1 MFDLRTH
8 NRVAWDRRVENG
20 NRWTQPVT
28 SEVIAAARRGEWQI
42 GVSGTIPAPRHWFP
56 PLENCHVLCL
66 AGGGGQQ
73 APILAAAGAIVTV
86 LDFSPKQL
94 AQDCFV
100 AERDGLTLT
109 TVQGDMAD
117 LSMFAD
123 ESFDLIVHPV
133 SNTYAPEIRPVW
145 REAYRVLRPGGALL
159 AGFINPINFVF
170 DDFQKRGEL
179 VVKYPLPY
187 SELTSISEEER
198 QQIIEEGDTLQ
209 FSHTFDD
216 QIGGQLDAG
225 FLIAGFYE
233 DRYSDGHRLVPYMP
247 THFATKA
254 LKP

>member
-8 NRVAWDRRVENG
+8 NRTAWDRRVDSG
-20 NRWTQPVT
+20 NRWTRPVT
-28 SEVIAAARRGEWQI
+28 PEVIANARRGEWQI
-42 GVSGTIPAPRHWFP
+42 GLTATKPVPQHWFP
-56 PLENCHVLCL
+56 PLANCHVLGL
-66 AGGGGQQ
+66 ASGGGQQ

-94 AQDCFV
+94 AQDRLV
-100 AERDGLTLT
+100 AEHEGLTLT

-117 LSMFAD
+117 LAMFAD
-123 ESFDLIVHPV
+123 ESFDLIFHPV
-133 SNTYAPEIRPVW
+133 ANTYVPTIRPVW
-145 REAYRVLRPGGALL
+145 QEAYRVLRQGGLLL
-159 AGFINPINFVF
+159 AGFINPINFIF
-170 DDFQKRGEL
+170 DSFQTRGEL
-179 VVKYPLPY
+179 VVKYPLPF
-187 SELTSISEEER
+187 SELTSISDEER

-233 DRYSDGHRLVPYMP
+233 DRYAENHPLVPYMP